1 MSLSGCS
8 GSVVVAI
15 GDSIPA
21 EFESDPGALSAALS
35 GAKPFELSEN
45 PDCESDCRQKIP
57 GVSIRH
63 ENLPTEM
70 VVP

>member
-1 MSLSGCS
+1 MSSRGWSGP
-8 GSVVVAI
+8 VVVAVSE
-15 GDSIPA
+15 SIA
-21 EFESDPGALSAALS
+21 VGFERDPGALSAALS
-35 GAKPFELSEN
+35 GAKPFVLSEN

-57 GVSIRH
+57 GVSIKH